1 MYRDGDN
8 LQPTVERDT
17 AEQWH
22 LLSPLL
28 QAMSDQLDGE
38 DTAAQDLKI
47 AIENIQQSGNEPE
60 KLHAPDLSGATQRH
74 DVVAAIHDLVRYVKS
89 TLPDNPRQAI
99 FQKAVENEL
108 IKQNFTGE
116 RLKNFLKHADQV
128 TLNRHSNFVRK
139 IMQEFYKPSLPDAVA
154 AAPSERIGAE
164 AAEPSEWIGAVAAE
178 PSERIGAVAE
188 QIAAVNPTAKSIGE
202 TDISI
207 FEGCLMMHFTNTINK
222 AIDGL
227 PYDIE
232 EEVRQR
238 MASASPSEILQIR
251 DFFIRHAW
259 IPGYFTKGET
269 HVEVL
274 FGAIAQN
281 YSYYAN
287 QAVLNGAHYEPEF
300 WTERQEKKIYRF
312 EEILMRCGYEKNGNP
327 DPSFGLKM
335 YAETLDSFGYEPK
348 ELFSPFFR
356 YFRDEEKRVMA
367 DLLIVKSETDYLE
380 MLVDI
385 ADIVRSLE
393 PNASPEEFRFNAYL
407 ISPPTMPDYMKQI
420 VSKYPAFTYRHPVAR
435 AAREARSRNADPGA
449 VNEAQRKVDDI
460 EMVAEVLRDR
470 AGLNPY
476 SGLVRGVPRRDR
488 NNVMPHNVMP
498 YETKIAEKNGDVR
511 QALWELRREEKD
523 KPPAAPRGRRPPPNR
538 QRVARR
544 PNPRVAPAPMP
555 ESLPLTPRSRA
566 ELESIIADLEPPQL
580 PNEDSTIGED
590 PQT

>member
-1 MYRDGDN
+1 MA
-8 LQPTVERDT
+8 L
-17 AEQWH
+17 AW
-22 LLSPLL
+22 
-28 QAMSDQLDGE
+28 M
-38 DTAAQDLKI
+38 
-47 AIENIQQSGNEPE
+47 
-60 KLHAPDLSGATQRH
+60 GATTSLAS
-74 DVVAAIHDLVRYVKS
+74 V
-89 TLPDNPRQAI
+89 
-99 FQKAVENEL
+99 
-108 IKQNFTGE
+108 
-116 RLKNFLKHADQV
+116 
-128 TLNRHSNFVRK
+128 VRK
-139 IMQEFYKPSLPDAVA
+139 PKRSFDV
-154 AAPSERIGAE
+154 
-164 AAEPSEWIGAVAAE
+164 
-178 PSERIGAVAE
+178 
-188 QIAAVNPTAKSIGE
+188 
-202 TDISI
+202 
-207 FEGCLMMHFTNTINK
+207 
-222 AIDGL
+222 
-227 PYDIE
+227 
-232 EEVRQR
+232 
-238 MASASPSEILQIR
+238 SPSFTLRTDVQR
-251 DFFIRHAW
+251 VQMPANTASGR

-393 PNASPEEFRFNAYL
+393 PNANPEEFRFNAYL

-580 PNEDSTIGED
+580 PNEDFDHRGRPTNLGRTWPNIDRKPRSVHIARAIYLSDITTEDRSTW
-590 PQT
+590 T